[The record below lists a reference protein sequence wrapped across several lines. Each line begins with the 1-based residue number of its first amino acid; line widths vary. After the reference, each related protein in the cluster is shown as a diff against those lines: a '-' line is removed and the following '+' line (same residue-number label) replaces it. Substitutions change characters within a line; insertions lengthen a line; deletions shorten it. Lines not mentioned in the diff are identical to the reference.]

1 MRFECCAMRVLQ
13 PLQILPLRKE
23 ATDSE
28 VGKC

>member
-1 MRFECCAMRVLQ
+1 MRFERCAMRVLQ
-13 PLQILPLRKE
+13 PLQILLRKE